1 MMKKISRCSF
11 LQVVGLLAAT
21 AALTAC
27 GGKTETVK
35 KDDTHE
41 VITFMAP
48 YMEEEAFIEQVHSVY
63 PEVNIE
69 IVPYSGDNTTTC
81 LQNMFEA
88 NDLPD
93 ICTLTVYDPMTDHVS
108 DKLLD
113 LSGYDFTDNYVESRL
128 QEVSDNGAIYLLP
141 SSYNCY
147 GITYNKTLLREHGW
161 ELPNS
166 FAELEAL
173 AAEAKEAGVDL
184 CLPQIQYPGY
194 GFQYLCNIA
203 DADFLGTLDGKLWQK
218 DYLSGEANV
227 SNTPGM
233 MQAMAYV
240 QKWKDIGM
248 LNDSGDALDD
258 NVTRQRMT
266 EGNTLFLIGGTNGI
280 VESDDNADKFGLMP
294 YLSEDGTQNVFV
306 LKVNRF
312 YGLNKK
318 LEQNPQKLED
328 ALKVMRV
335 LSTVEGSSALI
346 PAKTLKCSLLPFK
359 DAKADDTYYADV
371 ADVLNAGNTAPFIY
385 SGWENT
391 IVTTG
396 TKMLDFIK
404 GDATMEDVIRQM
416 DEDQDSV
423 VNNTPDTITTVTE
436 ELSQEDC
443 AMLVGRCFA
452 QATGSDL
459 ALVSLSTWIPG
470 NPTDQ
475 NHHGVAAKLY
485 AKGITDYDLSVI
497 LPTGWNRTI
506 QTVTLTGQQIN
517 DLLATGYDAY
527 GNGKGYPYVMASP
540 VQPEAD
546 KTYQIAICGV
556 SDQLAAEADVVDS
569 GVVGMDAAK
578 AFFGAYTSISRADT
592 AWS

>member
-93 ICTLTVYDPMTDHVS
+93 ICTLAVYDPMTDHVS

-218 DYLSGEANV
+218 DYLSGKANV

-248 LNDSGDALDD
+248 LNDSGDVLDD
-258 NVTRQRMT
+258 NVTRQRMA
-266 EGNTLFLIGGTNGI
+266 EGNTLFLMGGTNGI

-346 PAKTLKCSLLPFK
+346 PAKTLKSSLLPFK
-359 DAKADDTYYADV
+359 DAKAEGTYYADV
-371 ADVLNAGNTAPFIY
+371 ADALNAGNTAPFIY

-404 GDATMEDVIRQM
+404 GDATMEDVIRQL

-423 VNNTPDTITTVTE
+423 VNNAPDTITTVTE

-546 KTYQIAICGV
+546 KAYQVAICGV

>member
-1 MMKKISRCSF
+1 MMKKISRRSF

-41 VITFMAP
+41 AITFMAP

-93 ICTLTVYDPMTDHVS
+93 ICTLAVYDPMTDHVS

-128 QEVSDNGAIYLLP
+128 QDVSDNGAIYLLP

-218 DYLSGEANV
+218 DYLSGKANV

-248 LNDSGDALDD
+248 LNDSGDVLDD
-258 NVTRQRMT
+258 NVTRQRMA
-266 EGNTLFLIGGTNGI
+266 EGNTLFLMGGTNGI

-346 PAKTLKCSLLPFK
+346 PAKTLKSSLLPFK
-359 DAKADDTYYADV
+359 DAKAEGTYYADV
-371 ADVLNAGNTAPFIY
+371 ADALNAGNTAPFIY

-404 GDATMEDVIRQM
+404 GDATMEDVIRQL

-423 VNNTPDTITTVTE
+423 VNNAPDTITTVTE

-546 KTYQIAICGV
+546 KAYQVAICGV

>member
-93 ICTLTVYDPMTDHVS
+93 ICTLTVYDPMTYHVS

-506 QTVTLTGQQIN
+506 QTVTLTGQQIS

-527 GNGKGYPYVMASP
+527 GNGKGYPYVLVSP
-540 VQPEAD
+540 VQPEAG
-546 KTYQIAICGV
+546 KTYQVAICGV
-556 SDQLAAEADVVDS
+556 SDRLAAEATVTDS

-578 AFFGAYTSISRADT
+578 AFFGAYTTISRADT
-592 AWS
+592 AWN

>member
-1 MMKKISRCSF
+1 MKKISRCSF

-41 VITFMAP
+41 AVTFMAP

-93 ICTLTVYDPMTDHVS
+93 ICTLTVYDPMTYHVS

-506 QTVTLTGQQIN
+506 QTVTLTGQQIS
-517 DLLATGYDAY
+517 DLLASGYDAY
-527 GNGKGYPYVMASP
+527 GNGKGYPYVLVSP
-540 VQPEAD
+540 VQPEAG
-546 KTYQIAICGV
+546 KTYQVAICGV
-556 SDQLAAEADVVDS
+556 SDQLAAETTVTDS

-578 AFFGAYTSISRADT
+578 AFFGAYTTISRADT

>member
-48 YMEEEAFIEQVHSVY
+48 YMEEEAFIEQVHNVY

-113 LSGYDFTDNYVESRL
+113 LSGYDFTDNYVKSRL

-546 KTYQIAICGV
+546 KAYQVAICGV

>member
-88 NDLPD
+88 NDMPD
-93 ICTLTVYDPMTDHVS
+93 ICTLTVYDPMTYHVS

-546 KTYQIAICGV
+546 KTYQVAICGV

>member
-1 MMKKISRCSF
+1 MKKISRRSF

-27 GGKTETVK
+27 GGKTETAK

-41 VITFMAP
+41 AVTFMAP

-93 ICTLTVYDPMTDHVS
+93 ICTLTVYDPMTYHVS

-546 KTYQIAICGV
+546 KTYQVAICGV